1 MQNLIYYI
9 AVNFS
14 RFTCRCEDT
23 LGNSNVISIEKYRE
37 YNGQNIFQQ
46 QGSFKESK
54 NYKENYIYN
63 QKGVDKISD
72 MHNEKTDILKISK

>member
-37 YNGQNIFQQ
+37 YNGQNIF
-46 QGSFKESK
+46 
-54 NYKENYIYN
+54 
-63 QKGVDKISD
+63 
-72 MHNEKTDILKISK
+72 